1 MKPTLLVVGVI
12 GAAAMGAAH
21 ATLRG
26 QPAPAWRVQPASTA
40 QRSRSVWD
48 GVYSAEQA
56 TRGEAIYLEACS
68 VCHGPDLRGIDES
81 PPLVG
86 SRFTSNWN
94 GTTLGDLFERL
105 RISMPLSSPGKL
117 SRQQNA
123 DVLAYM
129 LSANKFPSGE
139 RALPRQTGILSQI
152 VFEATKPRGGR

>member
-1 MKPTLLVVGVI
+1 M
-12 GAAAMGAAH
+12 
-21 ATLRG
+21 
-26 QPAPAWRVQPASTA
+26 
-40 QRSRSVWD
+40 
-48 GVYSAEQA
+48 
-56 TRGEAIYLEACS
+56 
-68 VCHGPDLRGIDES
+68 CHGPDLRGIDES